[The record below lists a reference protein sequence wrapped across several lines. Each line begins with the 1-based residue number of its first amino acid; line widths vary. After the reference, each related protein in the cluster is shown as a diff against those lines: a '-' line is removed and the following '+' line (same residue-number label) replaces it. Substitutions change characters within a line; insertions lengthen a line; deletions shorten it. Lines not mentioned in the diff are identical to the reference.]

1 MKKLLFVLA
10 LAIGV
15 VALSAQ
21 CKNKNMMEKTV
32 PVPSFNNVTI
42 MSNVTV
48 RYTQDFK
55 HSVKIVAEERDMDK
69 VKVKVKDNTLLIYA
83 ETSKNEIGG
92 VSFRTAKILNK
103 VVVYVTAPQLSTVRC
118 EGVGDFIAMTDI
130 LSPGRLD
137 FSIEGS
143 GDMSL
148 KKVTAKDLYLSIAG
162 AGDIDVQQVKTKK
175 LTASVAGTGDI
186 DIDKVDDQC
195 SNAKLT
201 VAGTGDID
209 AMFCGCDVLACIVA
223 GTGDIKVSGNVK
235 DFQSTVEGT
244 GSVDRSGLVI
254 SGSRAVI
261 HNRTSSQKNINA
273 RP

>member
-137 FSIEGS
+137 FSI
-143 GDMSL
+143 
-148 KKVTAKDLYLSIAG
+148 AG
-162 AGDIDVQQVKTKK
+162 AGDIDVQQVKTRK

-261 HNRTSSQKNINA
+261 HNRASSQKNINA